1 MTGAVRYS
9 SRSLLPQ
16 QLRET
21 SDDTT
26 NLKQADCT
34 TANDERL
41 AQTGQDRTGQVSL
54 VQCSRVQY
62 SSVDGVTYDVLLHQ
76 PVQHPMR
83 GHGPP
88 WRPVDLYLPIP

>member
-41 AQTGQDRTGQVSL
+41 AQTGQDRTGQDRTGQSSA
-54 VQCSRVQY
+54 VQ
-62 SSVDGVTYDVLLHQ
+62 SSAIQ
-76 PVQHPMR
+76 FS
-83 GHGPP
+83 GPC
-88 WRPVDLYLPIP
+88 YL

>member
-41 AQTGQDRTGQVSL
+41 AQTGQDRTGQDRTV
-54 VQCSRVQY
+54 
-62 SSVDGVTYDVLLHQ
+62 
-76 PVQHPMR
+76 
-83 GHGPP
+83 
-88 WRPVDLYLPIP
+88 